1 MAIDTAEKRR
11 SVSGIGWLIPG
22 VTPNATPDAEWR
34 QEAGWSYSGI
44 SASAGGGIAQHL
56 AREHLLRLMAER
68 IRANKRPAPP
78 PRIDEDAWAIDF
90 RLAPQVLTLATR
102 EVLVTATLAPF
113 VDLAL
118 PAQPII
124 YTVRQASWTIAQAL
138 ELKSGGR
145 VDIGAIR
152 RRLKRQRLD
161 EDERRLF
168 AALSLMKAL
177 RLPLVHEGRNML
189 AEILAGSILGGG
201 GQYDRWEHVL
211 KEGE

>member
-1 MAIDTAEKRR
+1 MAISTIVARGYGSFGGGVNKLPTRGY
-11 SVSGIGWLIPG
+11 GIG
-22 VTPNATPDAEWR
+22 AAAD
-34 QEAGWSYSGI
+34 
-44 SASAGGGIAQHL
+44 GGIAQHL

-68 IRANKRPAPP
+68 VRANKRPAPA

-113 VDLAL
+113 VDLDL

-124 YTVRQASWTIAQAL
+124 YTVRPAAVTIAQTL
-138 ELKSGGR
+138 ELKSAGR

-189 AEILAGSILGGG
+189 AEILAGSIMGGEG
-201 GQYDRWEHVL
+201 RYDRWE
-211 KEGE
+211 EGE